1 MSRWGTRKNSGRK
14 MGTGN
19 KIKVNWSIREDIVKH
34 LKELSKKDNV
44 SMSSIVEKALTNYFD
59 EDKISMPDMIINRII
74 GGLKW

>member
-1 MSRWGTRKNSGRK
+1 

-59 EDKISMPDMIINRII
+59 EDKISMPDMIISRII
-74 GGLKW
+74 GGLK